1 MSRPLPSSFDGD
13 NEFYEESRLQKL
25 IRRLKQEPLIPLG
38 CILTSWALF
47 NASRSIRV
55 GDHNRTNRMFR
66 ARIYAQGFTV
76 AAMIAGSMYWQ
87 TDRQKQKELN
97 KIIEE
102 RKAQEKRAK
111 WLEELEYRD
120 REAKEEQAR
129 REAVMINRVAKDTTT
144 LSKLDA
150 FRQKNTSK
158 PDEWGK
164 KGVVESINEL
174 VSPNGRSEK

>member
-25 IRRLKQEPLIPLG
+25 MRRLKQEPLIPLG
-38 CILTSWALF
+38 CALTSWALF

-76 AAMIAGSMYWQ
+76 AAMVAGSMYWQ
-87 TDRQKQKELN
+87 TDRQKQKELQ
-97 KIIEE
+97 KIIDE
-102 RKAQEKRAK
+102 RKAQEKRAR
-111 WLEELEYRD
+111 WLEELDYRD

-129 REAVMINRVAKDTTT
+129 KDAALMNRVAIDT
-144 LSKLDA
+144 SAPPKLEIL
-150 FRQKNTSK
+150 RKKNTLTAG
-158 PDEWGK
+158 EGEK
-164 KGVVESINEL
+164 KSTVESVNEL
-174 VSPNGRSEK
+174 VSSNSRSEK